1 MKAADVMTISV
12 ITAAVGTSIR
22 EVTQLMLQHRISGIP
37 VLDRTGAVVGII
49 TEGDLL
55 RRTEIGTAL
64 RYQRSW
70 WPLIGVGRLAQDY
83 VNANA
88 LTVGE
93 IMTKTVASVTSTA
106 ELTDAVRLMQ
116 TLRVKRLPIID
127 DGQLVGILSRADL
140 LRPLAANSAAGPT
153 QNIDDT
159 QIRNRIL
166 AEISTQEW
174 ASQMAVDAVVKD
186 GVVELSGTV
195 ADERQK
201 AALMVLVGKLPG
213 IRTVLDRVTPKGQTE
228 ESLKREETRAEHIER
243 LIKADEPDDR

>member
-1 MKAADVMTISV
+1 MKAADVMTNSV
-12 ITAAVGTSIR
+12 ITAAAGTSIR

-64 RYQRSW
+64 RYQQSW

-88 LTVGE
+88 VTVGE

-195 ADERQK
+195 ADERQR

-213 IRTVLDRVTPKGQTE
+213 IRTVLNRVTSKGQTE
-228 ESLKREETRAEHIER
+228 ESLKREETRAQLIER